1 MIKFEDYKF
10 MSIGGNCAN
19 IYLLGGQ
26 NRIKGP
32 IDNVLIEKVGA
43 IQLLFENKYYN
54 YVKNKP
60 VKLTPKAPQGNDPL
74 FSSAYFAGMTMP
86 HNNPKTEK
94 YLDGL
99 KIRLETFNQFYT
111 ELKQPKNHNFFIF
124 VLNNR
129 TNYYNQKMLR
139 GTLLVD
145 ILNYLKSLN
154 LLDKVIF
161 IGTTEDT
168 SLKLNWSYYNYS
180 LNKADLKK
188 LQATYNLNYFEVN
201 NLNLETLDGKLAAAK
216 QFKDAFMN
224 WANRKDL
231 C

>member
-1 MIKFEDYKF
+1 MINFEDLKF
-10 MSIGGNCAN
+10 MSIGGNCTN
-19 IYLLGGQ
+19 IYLLGWK
-26 NRIKGP
+26 NRIRGP

-74 FSSAYFAGMTMP
+74 FSSTYFAGMTMP

-94 YLDGL
+94 YLEEL

-111 ELKQPKNHNFFIF
+111 ELKQPKSHNFFIF

-145 ILNYLKSLN
+145 ILNFLKSLN

-161 IGTTEDT
+161 IGTTEDI

-180 LNKADLKK
+180 LNKDDLKK
-188 LQATYNLNYFEVN
+188 LQANYNLNYFEVN

-231 C
+231 Y